1 MQKLCLLLLLTISC
15 ISLQAQS
22 GTQSDSNAVT
32 LPNGWGLSPAGR
44 SLPLGDLPLNMVL
57 SKNKKLLA
65 VSNNGQSIQSIQLID
80 PVSEIE
86 LDRVIISRSW
96 YGLAFGNND
105 HDLYVGGGHD
115 NRILVYAIENNK
127 LTLRDSIELGKK
139 WPNRVAPAGMALDE
153 VNQILYVVTRDDK
166 RLYTID
172 LASKKVTAQYALGGE
187 AYTCVLSP
195 NREELYISCWGCD
208 KVYVFNTIKKNIEAE
223 IPVGDNPNELL
234 LNKKGDY
241 LLVANSNDNSVS
253 VIHVA
258 ERKVVETLNAALY
271 ADAPNGSTTN
281 GMSFS
286 TDEKILYIANADNNC
301 LAVFDVKKLGESKSL
316 GFIPVGWYPTQVRVI
331 GKKLLVSNGKGFRSM
346 ANPYGP
352 NPFGNKQIVLHHEGD
367 PNKPSGVQYIAGLFQ
382 GTLSIIDFPS
392 KTQLES
398 YTRAVYR
405 NTPYTKVRELLADGE
420 LGNPIPRR
428 VGEASPIKYVFYV
441 IKENRTYDQVLGD
454 IPEGNG
460 DSRLVLFGEKVTP
473 NQHAL
478 AKEFVL
484 LDNFYVD
491 GEVSMDGHNWTMGA
505 YATDFLE
512 KNWVNSYGGRGG
524 SYDGEGKRQ
533 VANNKGGFI
542 WDHCKKAGVSFRT
555 YGEFADNNQP
565 NIPVLKD
572 HICPYF
578 KDYDNSFPDT
588 ARFQQWKREF
598 DSLLAQNAVPQFNS
612 VRFGNDHTEGL
623 RKGRPTPYAHV
634 ADNDLAVGM
643 FVEHLSKSSIWKET
657 AVFIIEDDAQNGAD
671 HVDAH
676 RSTAYLAGG
685 FVKRNYIDHTPY
697 TTSSML
703 RTMELILGI
712 PPMSQYDAAALPMWR
727 CFSSQPNT
735 TAFIAKP
742 AQINLKEVNTAMNEW
757 QRLSDKMDFVKEDNV
772 PDLEFNRILWYG
784 LKGDHIPFPG
794 PKRAAFYKP
803 VKKLDKDGD

>member
-172 LASKKVTAQYALGGE
+172 LATKKVTAQYALGGE

-286 TDEKILYIANADNNC
+286 TDEKTLYIANADNN
-301 LAVFDVKKLGESKSL
+301 
-316 GFIPVGWYPTQVRVI
+316 
-331 GKKLLVSNGKGFRSM
+331 
-346 ANPYGP
+346 
-352 NPFGNKQIVLHHEGD
+352 
-367 PNKPSGVQYIAGLFQ
+367 
-382 GTLSIIDFPS
+382 
-392 KTQLES
+392 
-398 YTRAVYR
+398 
-405 NTPYTKVRELLADGE
+405 
-420 LGNPIPRR
+420 
-428 VGEASPIKYVFYV
+428 
-441 IKENRTYDQVLGD
+441 
-454 IPEGNG
+454 
-460 DSRLVLFGEKVTP
+460 
-473 NQHAL
+473 
-478 AKEFVL
+478 
-484 LDNFYVD
+484 
-491 GEVSMDGHNWTMGA
+491 
-505 YATDFLE
+505 
-512 KNWVNSYGGRGG
+512 
-524 SYDGEGKRQ
+524 
-533 VANNKGGFI
+533 
-542 WDHCKKAGVSFRT
+542 
-555 YGEFADNNQP
+555 
-565 NIPVLKD
+565 
-572 HICPYF
+572 
-578 KDYDNSFPDT
+578 
-588 ARFQQWKREF
+588 
-598 DSLLAQNAVPQFNS
+598 
-612 VRFGNDHTEGL
+612 
-623 RKGRPTPYAHV
+623 
-634 ADNDLAVGM
+634 
-643 FVEHLSKSSIWKET
+643 
-657 AVFIIEDDAQNGAD
+657 
-671 HVDAH
+671 
-676 RSTAYLAGG
+676 
-685 FVKRNYIDHTPY
+685 
-697 TTSSML
+697 
-703 RTMELILGI
+703 
-712 PPMSQYDAAALPMWR
+712 
-727 CFSSQPNT
+727 
-735 TAFIAKP
+735 
-742 AQINLKEVNTAMNEW
+742 
-757 QRLSDKMDFVKEDNV
+757 
-772 PDLEFNRILWYG
+772 
-784 LKGDHIPFPG
+784 
-794 PKRAAFYKP
+794 
-803 VKKLDKDGD
+803 